1 MPGRKR
7 EGYYYAPITLEII
20 KILDNLANEEGRR
33 YGIDGRAEM
42 VRSVLGTFVELY
54 EIMGPG
60 SLNAVKRMIIE
71 TKKQKEEEENEE
83 ESKEDNDD
91 SSSSVSP
98 SLRIKCI

>member
-7 EGYYYAPITLEII
+7 EGYYYAPIPLEII

-71 TKKQKEEEENEE
+71 TKEKRKEEEENEE

-91 SSSSVSP
+91 SSVSP